1 MTPKPHYMLN
11 KEFYIE
17 FGKVA
22 YAMMMAD
29 GEVQDLEK
37 QAFLDLV
44 RSELAPL
51 ESKSDEH
58 GTDLAY
64 YSIFSFE
71 TESEMDM
78 GVSDAFNDFLQ
89 YLDDRNIQLTP
100 EVKKA
105 CLKVLNKVARA
116 YGRFTKHEHEI
127 FDRFQERLNKYL
139 IEH

>member
-1 MTPKPHYMLN
+1 MLN

-29 GEVQDLEK
+29 GEVQEGEK
-37 QAFLDLV
+37 NAFLDMV
-44 RSELAPL
+44 RTELAPL
-51 ESKSDEH
+51 ESEADEH
-58 GTDLAY
+58 GTDLAF

-71 TESEMDM
+71 TESEFKH
-78 GVSDAFNDFLQ
+78 GVQDAFNDLLQ
-89 YLDDRNIQLTP
+89 YLHDRNIKLTP
-100 EVKKA
+100 EIKKA

-127 FDRFQERLNKYL
+127 FDRFQESLNKYL
-139 IEH
+139 IAH